1 MAKTFN
7 IELWEQL
14 KKDFLSGSVFFGK
27 APQDTPAPYCVIH
40 VLDSGC
46 DEESKT
52 LCGSIG
58 EASMQFNI
66 YGFNDMQ
73 LDELLDSL
81 ITLLKSYK
89 SLENYRI
96 IKAIRGTTKS
106 ASSFSSEVGMGFSRF
121 DFSYEG
127 L

>member
-7 IELWEQL
+7 IELWDQL
-14 KKDFLSGSVFFGK
+14 KRDFLSGSVFFGK

-40 VLDSGC
+40 VLDSGI

-73 LDELLDSL
+73 LDELLD
-81 ITLLKSYK
+81 TLNGWLKSYK
-89 SLENYRI
+89 NLEHFRI

-106 ASSFSSEVGMGFSRF
+106 ASSFSSEVGMGLSRF